1 MGAKGSLSRKLARTL
16 SKFTNYSPQC
26 IIMLKEKRTPIIV
39 IDLFLTQSR
48 VLTAAGPL
56 CTPRDHV

>member
-26 IIMLKEKRTPIIV
+26 IIMLKENKDPHYSYRFVFDPGSGA
-39 IDLFLTQSR
+39 DSCW
-48 VLTAAGPL
+48 ASL
-56 CTPRDHV
+56 CS